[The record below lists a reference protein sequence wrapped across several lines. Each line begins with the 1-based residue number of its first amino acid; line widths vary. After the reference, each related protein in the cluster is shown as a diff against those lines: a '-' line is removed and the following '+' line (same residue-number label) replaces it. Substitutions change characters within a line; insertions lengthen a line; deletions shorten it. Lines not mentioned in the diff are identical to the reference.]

1 MKRLLIILICAGS
14 SVFAQK
20 APKNIIF
27 MVGDGMGVSQIYA
40 GLTANKGSLNLEQFK
55 VIGFHRNQASD
66 NYVTDSAAGATA
78 FATGKQTYNGAIGLD
93 SLKQPSVTLLELAE
107 QKGLATGLVSTC
119 DITDAT
125 PSSFI
130 AHQLKRSMHE
140 EIAAD
145 FLKTDVDVVIGGGR
159 KFFETRIDKQNLL
172 DTLRSRRYQVLGD
185 IQSMESIHQGKL
197 INLYAAE
204 NPVKMSEGRGDAL
217 LKSTQKAIELLSAN
231 KKGFFAL
238 IEGSQIDWGGH
249 ANDAPYAIAEMIDFD
264 KNIGWVLEFA
274 RKNNETLVIVTA
286 DHETGGMALMG
297 GNMQTGEV
305 KAAFTTKGHTGQM
318 IPVFAFGPGAEN
330 FNGIYHNYD
339 LFGKMRDALRLGQK

>member
-1 MKRLLIILICAGS
+1 
-14 SVFAQK
+14 
-20 APKNIIF
+20 

-107 QKGLATGLVSTC
+107 QKGLATGLVTTC

-159 KFFETRIDKQNLL
+159 KYFETRQDKRNLL
-172 DTLRSRRYQVLGD
+172 DSLRKKNYQVLGD
-185 IQSMESIHQGKL
+185 IQSMASVHQGKL
-197 INLYAAE
+197 VNLYADE
-204 NPVKMSEGRGDAL
+204 NPIKMSEGRGDAL
-217 LKSTQKAIELLSAN
+217 LKSTQKAIELVATN
-231 KKGFFAL
+231 KKGFFVL

-264 KNIGWVLEFA
+264 SSIGWVLDFA
-274 RKNNETLVIVTA
+274 RKNKETLVVITA

-318 IPVFAFGPGAEN
+318 IPVFAFGPGAED

-339 LFGKMRDALRLGQK
+339 LFTKMRSALRFGQK

>member
-1 MKRLLIILICAGS
+1 MFL
-14 SVFAQK
+14 
-20 APKNIIF
+20 
-27 MVGDGMGVSQIYA
+27 VGDGMGVSQIYA
-40 GLTANKGSLNLEQFK
+40 GLTANKGHLNLEQFK

-93 SLKQPSVTLLELAE
+93 SLKQPSVSLLELAE
-107 QKGLATGLVSTC
+107 QKGLSTGLVSTC

-125 PSSFI
+125 PASFI
-130 AHQLKRSMHE
+130 AHQFKRAMHE
-140 EIAAD
+140 EIATD

-159 KFFETRIDKQNLL
+159 KYFEARQDKQNLL
-172 DTLRSRRYQVLGD
+172 DTLRKKNYAVLGD
-185 IQSMESIHQGKL
+185 IASMEFIHLGKL

-217 LKSTQKAIELLSAN
+217 LKSTQKAIELLSQN
-231 KKGFFAL
+231 NKGFLAL

-264 KNIGWVLEFA
+264 KSIGYVLEFA
-274 RKNNETLVIVTA
+274 RKNKETLVIVTA

-297 GNMQTGEV
+297 GDMKTGEV

-330 FNGIYHNYD
+330 FSGIYHNYD
-339 LFGKMRDALRLGQK
+339 LFTKMRDALHLGQK

>member
-1 MKRLLIILICAGS
+1 MKKIAILICCL
-14 SVFAQK
+14 VNQVVAQQS
-20 APKNIIF
+20 PKNIIF

-40 GLTANKGSLNLEQFK
+40 GLTANHGTLNLEQFK

-93 SLKQPSVTLLELAE
+93 STQKPSVSLLELAE
-107 QKGLATGLVSTC
+107 RKGLSTGLVSTC

-130 AHQLKRSMHE
+130 AHQKKRSMHE

-159 KFFETRIDKQNLL
+159 KYFENRQDKSNLL
-172 DTLRSRRYQVLGD
+172 DSLRKRNYQVLSD
-185 IQSMESIHQGKL
+185 IPSMASIHTGKL
-197 INLYAAE
+197 VNLYAEE
-204 NPVKMSEGRGDAL
+204 NPIKMSEGRGDAL
-217 LKSTQKAIELLSAN
+217 LKSSQKAIELLSN
-231 KKGFFAL
+231 NQQGFFIL

-264 KNIGWVLEFA
+264 KSIGWVLEFA
-274 RKNNETLVIVTA
+274 KKNKETLVIVTA

-297 GNMQTGEV
+297 GNMKTGEV
-305 KAAFTTKGHTGQM
+305 NAAFTTKGHTGQM
-318 IPVFAFGPGAEN
+318 IPVFAFGPGATE
-330 FNGIYHNYD
+330 FAGIYHNYD
-339 LFGKMRDALRLGQK
+339 LFTKMKTALRLPQK

>member
-1 MKRLLIILICAGS
+1 MKRLLLILICAGS
-14 SVFAQK
+14 TAFAQK
-20 APKNIIF
+20 APKNIVF

-55 VIGFHRNQASD
+55 IIGFHRNQASD

-78 FATGKQTYNGAIGLD
+78 FATGKKTYNGAIGLD

-107 QKGLATGLVSTC
+107 QNGLATGLVSTC

-125 PSSFI
+125 PASFI

-159 KFFETRIDKQNLL
+159 KYFEKRKDQRNLL
-172 DTLRSRRYQVLGD
+172 DTLRQRNYQVLSD
-185 IQSMESIHQGKL
+185 ISAMDKIHHGKL
-197 INLYAAE
+197 VNLYADE
-204 NPVKMSEGRGDAL
+204 NPIKISEGRGDAL
-217 LKSTQKAIELLSAN
+217 LKSTQKAIELVSAN

-264 KNIGWVLEFA
+264 KNIGWVLDFA
-274 RKNNETLVIVTA
+274 RKNKETLVIITA

-305 KAAFTTKGHTGQM
+305 KAEFTTKGHTGQM

-339 LFGKMRDALRLGQK
+339 LFGKMQAALRLDQK

>member
-1 MKRLLIILICAGS
+1 MFL
-14 SVFAQK
+14 
-20 APKNIIF
+20 
-27 MVGDGMGVSQIYA
+27 VGDGMGVSQIYA
-40 GLTANKGSLNLEQFK
+40 GLTANKGHLNLEQFK

-93 SLKQPSVTLLELAE
+93 SLKQPSVSLLELAE
-107 QKGLATGLVSTC
+107 QKGLSTGLVSTC

-125 PSSFI
+125 PASFI
-130 AHQLKRSMHE
+130 AHQFKRAMHE
-140 EIAAD
+140 EIATD

-159 KFFETRIDKQNLL
+159 KYFEARQDKQNLL
-172 DTLRSRRYQVLGD
+172 DTLRKKNYAVLGD
-185 IQSMESIHQGKL
+185 IASMESIHRGKL

-217 LKSTQKAIELLSAN
+217 LKSTQKAIELLSQN
-231 KKGFFAL
+231 NKGFFAL

-249 ANDAPYAIAEMIDFD
+249 ANDTPYAIAEMIDFD
-264 KNIGWVLEFA
+264 KSIGYVLEFA
-274 RKNNETLVIVTA
+274 RKNKETLVIVTA

-297 GNMQTGEV
+297 GDMKTGEV

-330 FNGIYHNYD
+330 FAGIYHNYD
-339 LFGKMRDALRLGQK
+339 LFTKMRDALHLGQK

>member
-1 MKRLLIILICAGS
+1 MLSFS
-14 SVFAQK
+14 SAAFAQNK
-20 APKNIIF
+20 PKNIIF

-40 GLTANKGSLNLEQFK
+40 GLTANKGHLNLEQVK

-107 QKGLATGLVSTC
+107 QKGLSTGLVTTC

-159 KFFETRIDKQNLL
+159 KFFEKRVDKRNLL
-172 DTLRSRRYQVLGD
+172 DSLRKKNYQVLGD
-185 IQSMESIHQGKL
+185 IQSMASVHQGKL
-197 INLYAAE
+197 VNLYADE

-217 LKSTQKAIELLSAN
+217 LKSTQKAIELVGTN
-231 KKGFFAL
+231 KKGFFVL

-264 KNIGWVLEFA
+264 SSIGWVLDFA
-274 RKNNETLVIVTA
+274 RKNKETLVVITA

-297 GNMQTGEV
+297 GNMKTGEV
-305 KAAFTTKGHTGQM
+305 NAAFTTKGHTGQM
-318 IPVFAFGPGAEN
+318 IPVFAFGPGADD
-330 FNGIYHNYD
+330 FSGIYHNYD
-339 LFGKMRDALRLGQK
+339 LFTKMRLALRLGQK

>member
-1 MKRLLIILICAGS
+1 MKRIIFLFVWACTTS
-14 SVFAQK
+14 FAQK
-20 APKNIIF
+20 APKNIIL

-93 SLKQPSVTLLELAE
+93 SLKQPSITILELAE
-107 QKGLATGLVSTC
+107 QKGLSTGLVTTC

-140 EIAAD
+140 AIAAD

-159 KFFETRIDKQNLL
+159 KFFEAREDKQNLL
-172 DTLRSRRYQVLGD
+172 DTLRKRNYQVLGD
-185 IQSMESIHQGKL
+185 IQAMEDIHKGKL

-204 NPVKMSEGRGDAL
+204 NPIKISEGRGDAL

-264 KNIGWVLEFA
+264 KNIGWVVDFA
-274 RKNNETLVIVTA
+274 RKNKETLVIITA

-339 LFGKMRDALRLGQK
+339 LFSKMRSALRLGQK

>member
-1 MKRLLIILICAGS
+1 MKKIILFCMCS
-14 SVFAQK
+14 TSLFAQNK
-20 APKNIIF
+20 PKNILF
-27 MVGDGMGVSQIYA
+27 LVGDGMGVSQIYA
-40 GLTANKGSLNLEQFK
+40 GLTANKGHLNLEQFK

-93 SLKQPSVTLLELAE
+93 SLKQPSVSLLELAE
-107 QKGLATGLVSTC
+107 QKGLSTGLVSTC

-125 PSSFI
+125 PASFI
-130 AHQLKRSMHE
+130 AHQFKRAMHE
-140 EIAAD
+140 EIATD

-159 KFFETRIDKQNLL
+159 KYFEARQDKQNLL
-172 DTLRSRRYQVLGD
+172 DTLRKKNYTVLGD
-185 IQSMESIHQGKL
+185 ITSMESIHRGKL
-197 INLYAAE
+197 INLYAVE
-204 NPVKMSEGRGDAL
+204 NPIKISEGRGDAL
-217 LKSTQKAIELLSAN
+217 LKSTQKAIELLSQN
-231 KKGFFAL
+231 NKGFFAL

-264 KNIGWVLEFA
+264 KSIGYVLEFA
-274 RKNNETLVIVTA
+274 RKNKETLVIVTA

-297 GNMQTGEV
+297 GDMKTGVV

-330 FNGIYHNYD
+330 FAGIYHNYD
-339 LFGKMRDALRLGQK
+339 LFSKMREALRLVQK